1 MQLSFTKMTGAGN
14 DFVMLD
20 NRSGK
25 LSLSREQI
33 EALCCRRFGIGSDGL
48 ILVEPGSDGADY
60 RMRYYNADGGEAE
73 MCGNGARCFGM
84 YLRHLGAVNG
94 HRDTVL
100 FDTLAGRIEGRYIR
114 GTSGDEIAIQL
125 TAPQNLRLR
134 EKIETKAGGL
144 LEVSSVNTGVPHA
157 VLFVPDVE
165 KVDVR
170 GIGAE
175 LRYHP
180 HFAPKGTNVNFA
192 QVTGP
197 DSIRVRTYERGVEDE
212 TLACGTG
219 VAASAILAHLT
230 QGVAQPVKVRVEGR
244 SILTVS
250 FQGQGEAISNVVLQG
265 PATVVFN
272 GEIACPS
279 L

>member
-1 MQLSFTKMTGAGN
+1 MRLSFTKMTGAGN

-20 NRSGK
+20 NRTGA
-25 LSLSREQI
+25 LSLSKEQI
-33 EALCCRRFGIGSDGL
+33 EAVCCRRFGVGADGL
-48 ILVEPGSDGADY
+48 ILVEKGGDGADF
-60 RMRYYNADGGEAE
+60 RMRYHNADGGEAE

-84 YLRHLGAVNG
+84 YLRHIGAVNG
-94 HRDTVL
+94 HRETVL
-100 FDTLAGRIEGRYIR
+100 FDTLAGRIEGRYH
-114 GTSGDEIAIQL
+114 GDEIAVQL
-125 TAPQNLRLR
+125 TAPQGFRLR
-134 EKIETKAGGL
+134 EKVDTKAGGS
-144 LEVSSVNTGVPHA
+144 LEISSVNTGVPHA
-157 VLFVPDVE
+157 VLFVPDAD

-170 GIGAE
+170 GLGAE

-180 HFAPKGTNVNFA
+180 HYAPKGTNVNFA

-250 FQGQGEAISNVVLQG
+250 FQGGGEAISHVVLQG

-272 GEIACPS
+272 GEIECPS